1 MIKKII
7 TFIINLLTKTFDY
20 LTSLGTT
27 NNALIYKPDVKK
39 LIEPDT
45 LKALKRDSTTRRE
58 YGESL
63 VIVTSHGGSCELC
76 KKWEKK
82 ILLDDVFTKC
92 KSNSKYPLLSDAI
105 KDGLFHKGCRH
116 TISTYYSELER
127 IKYDKE
133 E

>member
-27 NNALIYKPDVKK
+27 NNALIYNPDVKK

-45 LKALKRDSTTRRE
+45 LKALERDSTTRRE

-76 KKWEKK
+76 KKWEK
-82 ILLDDVFTKC
+82 
-92 KSNSKYPLLSDAI
+92 
-105 KDGLFHKGCRH
+105 R
-116 TISTYYSELER
+116 YYWMMFLQNVNQIQSIHFCLML
-127 IKYDKE
+127 
-133 E
+133 